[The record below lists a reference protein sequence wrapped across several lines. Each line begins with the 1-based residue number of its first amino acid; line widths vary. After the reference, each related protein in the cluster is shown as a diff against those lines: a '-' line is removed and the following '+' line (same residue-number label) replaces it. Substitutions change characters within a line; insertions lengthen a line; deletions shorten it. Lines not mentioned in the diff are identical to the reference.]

1 MKAEFETIRKRVDL
15 ISEEVW
21 IPLENKWMRLGR
33 ILPEDV
39 NISHVVN
46 AEVSPFKVRLENML
60 CETDSKEQAHSQN
73 FILIL
78 SEFIPNT
85 CK

>member
-1 MKAEFETIRKRVDL
+1 MKAEFETIRKRVDF
-15 ISEEVW
+15 ISKEVW
-21 IPLENKWMRLGR
+21 IPLETKWMRLGR

-39 NISHVVN
+39 NIGHVVN
-46 AEVSPFKVRLENML
+46 AEVYPFKVRLENML
-60 CETDSKEQAHSQN
+60 CETDSKEQAHSHN